1 MKQTNLKVGF
11 SRKDMTPD
19 YAVPLAGYGR
29 TTDRMSQGWYTRL
42 YATCIAIT
50 DERDQTV
57 LFYTVDLIRSVQ
69 GWTDEVR
76 RRVTEATGVPGKAIM
91 ISAIHT
97 HSAPDIGAE
106 IKEDHPYYAQYVQTL
121 TEAAVEAMADRA
133 ATKAAAMGTTDILG
147 MNFVRHYVTTEGE
160 VIGDNFGD
168 PTGKVFAGHT
178 MPNDPQMQLLRL
190 IRDEKPDVLLVNW
203 QGHPTVGSTSAT
215 EGGKLLR
222 PFIGADY
229 VEPFRSHLERKAD
242 CLVAF
247 FQGAS
252 GNLNTRSRIP
262 EETAPTDVFAFG
274 QELAERTL
282 AALPTLQDAY
292 VGSLQT
298 RRVNYIGKWDHSED
312 YLLEQAKQI
321 RQLWMKTGDRDL
333 CREEGAKYG
342 IHSGYHAG
350 FIIARANAG
359 ENYEM
364 ELNAIG
370 LGDFSFITAPYE
382 MFCNN
387 AQAVKAETPFRMT
400 FVLTSANSVSGYI
413 ASEAAFDHGCYEVD
427 NRKFGRGTAEKAVS
441 HFLDMLQDMKSE

>member
-11 SRKDMTPD
+11 GRRDLTPD
-19 YAVPLAGYGR
+19 YSVPLAGYGR

-50 DERDQTV
+50 DENDKTV
-57 LFYTVDLIRSVQ
+57 LIYTVDLIRSCQ
-69 GWTDEVR
+69 PWTDEVR
-76 RRVTEATGVPGKAIM
+76 RRVTEATGVPGEAIM

-97 HSAPDIGAE
+97 HSAPDIGAA
-106 IKEDHPYYAQYVQTL
+106 IKEDHPYYEQYVQTL
-121 TEAAVEAMADRA
+121 TDAAIDAMADRA
-133 ATKAAAMGTTDILG
+133 ATKAAAMGSKEIQG
-147 MNFVRHYVTTEGE
+147 MNFVRHYITTDGE

-178 MPNDPQMQLLRL
+178 MPNDPQMQFLRL
-190 IRDEKPDVLLVNW
+190 IREDKPDVLMVNW
-203 QGHPTVGSTSAT
+203 QGHPTVGSTGVTDA
-215 EGGKLLR
+215 GKVLR

-229 VEPFRSHLERKAD
+229 VAPFRDHLEKNSD

-252 GNLNTRSRIP
+252 GNLNSRSRIP
-262 EETAPTDVFAFG
+262 EETAPENVFTFG
-274 QELAERTL
+274 QTLAEYAI
-282 AALPTLQDAY
+282 AALSGLKDAY

-298 RRVNYIGKWDHSED
+298 RRFNYVGKWDHSED
-312 YLLEQAKQI
+312 HMVEQAKEI
-321 RQLWMKTGDRDL
+321 RELWMKTGDPVL
-333 CREEGAKYG
+333 CREEGKKYG

-350 FIIARANAG
+350 FILNRAAAG

-370 LGDFSFITAPYE
+370 LGDFSFVTAPYE

-387 AQAVKAETPFRMT
+387 AQTVKAETPFAMT

-427 NRKFGRGTAEKAVS
+427 NRKFGRGTAEKAVE
-441 HFLDMLQDMKSE
+441 HFLEMLNDMKK

>member
-11 SRKDMTPD
+11 ARRDITPD
-19 YAVPLAGYGR
+19 YPVPLAGYGR

-42 YATCIAIT
+42 YATCVAIT
-50 DERDQTV
+50 DENDKTV
-57 LFYTVDLIRSVQ
+57 LVYTTDLIRSIQ
-69 GWTDEVR
+69 PWTDEVR
-76 RRVTEATGVPGKAIM
+76 RRVTEATGVPGDAIM

-106 IKEDHPYYAQYVQTL
+106 IKENHPYYEQYMQTL
-121 TEAAVEAMADRA
+121 TDAATDAMADRTPTKTA
-133 ATKAAAMGTTDILG
+133 ALGCKEIRG
-147 MNFVRHYVTTEGE
+147 MNFVRHYITVDGE

-168 PTGKVFAGHT
+168 PEGKVFAGHT
-178 MPNDPQMQLLRL
+178 MPNDPQMQFLRF
-190 IRDEKPDVLLVNW
+190 IRDEKSDVLLVNW
-203 QGHPTVGSTSAT
+203 QGHPTVGSTSAS
-215 EGGKLLR
+215 ECGRLLR

-229 VEPFRSHLERKAD
+229 VDPFRAHLEAQTG

-252 GNLNTRSRIP
+252 GNLNTRSRIL
-262 EETAPTDVFAFG
+262 EETPTANVFEFG
-274 QELAERTL
+274 KQLAEY
-282 AALPTLQDAY
+282 AMEALPELKNAY
-292 VGSLQT
+292 LGSLQT
-298 RRVNYIGKWDHSED
+298 RRYIYQGKWDHSED
-312 YLLEQAKQI
+312 HLLEQARQI
-321 RQLWMKTGDRDL
+321 RQLWVETGDRDL
-333 CREEGAKYG
+333 CREKGAPYG

-350 FIIARANAG
+350 FIINRANAG

-387 AQAVKAETPFRMT
+387 AQTVKAETPFPMT
-400 FVLTSANSVSGYI
+400 FVLTSANAGAGYI

-441 HFLDMLQDMKSE
+441 HFLEMLHDMKA

>member
-11 SRKDMTPD
+11 GRRDLTPD
-19 YAVPLAGYGR
+19 YSVPLAGYGR

-50 DERDQTV
+50 DENDKTV
-57 LFYTVDLIRSVQ
+57 LFYTVDLIRSCQ
-69 GWTDEVR
+69 PWTDEVR
-76 RRVTEATGVPGKAIM
+76 RRVTEATGVPSEAIM

-97 HSAPDIGAE
+97 HSAPDIGAA
-106 IKEDHPYYAQYVQTL
+106 IKEDHPFYAQYVQTL
-121 TEAAVEAMADRA
+121 TDAAIDAMADRT
-133 ATKAAAMGTTDILG
+133 ATKAAAMGTKDIPG
-147 MNFVRHYVTTEGE
+147 MNFVRHYITTDGE
-160 VIGDNFGD
+160 VIGDNYGD
-168 PTGKVFAGHT
+168 PDGKVFAGHT

-190 IRDEKPDVLLVNW
+190 IREDKPDVLLINW
-203 QGHPTVGSTSAT
+203 QGHPTVGSTGAT
-215 EGGKLLR
+215 DAGKVLR

-229 VEPFRSHLERKAD
+229 VAPFREHLEKNSD

-252 GNLNTRSRIP
+252 GNLNTRSRIL
-262 EETAPTDVFAFG
+262 EETPTPNVFAFG
-274 QELAERTL
+274 QQLADYALE
-282 AALPTLQDAY
+282 ALPTLEDAY

-298 RRVNYIGKWDHSED
+298 RRFNYVGKWDHSED
-312 YLLEQAKQI
+312 HMVEQAREI
-321 RQLWMKTGDRDL
+321 RELWMKTGDAKL

-350 FIIARANAG
+350 FILNRAAAG

-370 LGDFSFITAPYE
+370 LGEFSFITAPYE

-387 AQAVKAETPFRMT
+387 AQTVKAETPFNMT

-441 HFLDMLQDMKSE
+441 HFLEMLHDMKK

>member
-11 SRKDMTPD
+11 GRWDLTPD
-19 YAVPLAGYGR
+19 YSVPLAGYGR

-42 YATCIAIT
+42 TATCIAIT
-50 DERDQTV
+50 DEQDQTV
-57 LFYTVDLIRSVQ
+57 LMYTVDVIRSIQ
-69 GWTDEVR
+69 TWTDEVR
-76 RRVTEATGVPGKAIM
+76 RRVSEATGVPGEAIM

-97 HSAPDIGAE
+97 HSAPDIGAA
-106 IKEDHPYYAQYVQTL
+106 IKEDHPFYEQYVQTL
-121 TEAAVEAMADRA
+121 TDAAIDAMADRTP
-133 ATKAAAMGTTDILG
+133 TKTAAMGRKDIPG
-147 MNFVRHYVTTEGE
+147 MNFVRHYITVDGE

-168 PTGKVFAGHT
+168 PEGKVFAGHT
-178 MPNDPQMQLLRL
+178 LPNDPQMQLLRL
-190 IRDEKPDVLLVNW
+190 VRENKPDVLLVNW

-215 EGGKLLR
+215 DAGKLLR

-229 VEPFRSHLERKAD
+229 VAPFRDHLEKNSD

-252 GNLNTRSRIP
+252 GNLNTRSRIL
-262 EETAPTDVFAFG
+262 EETPTPNVFTFG
-274 QELAERTL
+274 EQLANYALE
-282 AALPTLQDAY
+282 ALPTLETAY

-298 RRVNYIGKWDHSED
+298 RRFNYMGKWDHSED
-312 YLLEQAKQI
+312 YKLEQAKEI
-321 RQLWMKTGDRDL
+321 SALWKKTGDRDL
-333 CREEGAKYG
+333 CREEGKKYG

-350 FIIARANAG
+350 FIINRANAG

-370 LGDFSFITAPYE
+370 LGDFSFVTAPYE

-387 AQAVKAETPFRMT
+387 AQTVKVQTPFAMT
-400 FVLTSANSVSGYI
+400 FVLTSANSGAGYI

-441 HFLDMLQDMKSE
+441 HFLEMLGDMKN

>member
-11 SRKDMTPD
+11 SRKDLTPE
-19 YAVPLAGYGR
+19 YSVPLAGYGR
-29 TTDRMSQGWYTRL
+29 TTARMSQGWYTRL
-42 YATCIAIT
+42 YATCVAIT
-50 DERDQTV
+50 DEQDKTV
-57 LFYTVDLIRSVQ
+57 LFYTTDLIRSIQ
-69 GWTDEVR
+69 TWTDEVR
-76 RRVTEATGVPGKAIM
+76 RRVTEATGVPGEAIM

-106 IKEDHPYYAQYVQTL
+106 IKEDHPYYEQYIQVL
-121 TEAAVEAMADRA
+121 TAAAVEAMADRA
-133 ATKAAAMGTTDILG
+133 ATKAAAMGKTDIPG
-147 MNFVRHYVTTEGE
+147 MNFVRHYITTEGE

-168 PTGKVFAGHT
+168 PEGKIFAGHT

-190 IRDEKPDVLLVNW
+190 IREDKPDVLLVNW
-203 QGHPTVGSTSAT
+203 QGHPTVASNSAT
-215 EGGKLLR
+215 DGGKLLR

-229 VEPFRSHLERKAD
+229 VDPFREHVEKNTG

-252 GNLNTRSRIP
+252 GNQNTRSRIP
-262 EETAPTDVFAFG
+262 EEKAPENVFTFG
-274 QELAERTL
+274 QVLGDYAI
-282 AALPTLQDAY
+282 AALPTLGDAY

-298 RRVNYIGKWDHSED
+298 RRFNYMGKWDHSED
-312 YLLEQAKQI
+312 YMIKQAREI
-321 RQLWMKTGDRDL
+321 RELWMKTGDAKL
-333 CREEGAKYG
+333 CREEGKKYG

-350 FIIARANAG
+350 FIMNRFNAG

-387 AQAVKAETPFRMT
+387 AQTVKAETPFPMT
-400 FVLTSANSVSGYI
+400 FVMTSANSGAGYI

-441 HFLDMLQDMKSE
+441 HFLEMLHDMKK